1 MGVGE
6 DDVIESFRIDGERF
20 VVAVGEF
27 RGTLEDAAIDQ
38 ETFAGGF
45 YEIFGA
51 GYGACGAEESEFG
64 HRGVIVPK
72 RPAQPMR
79 GNSESAKEKISKRKA
94 EEKGRKNLTRRPQR
108 RKSTTN
114 DYILPRWGAAVLRPY
129 REIPHRHE
137 CTCCWL
143 VGGRGGC
150 LWLIN
155 DLADF
160 ES

>member
-1 MGVGE
+1 MERGLKLRSVSSGVPWKMPQSIRRRLPAASTRYLEPVTVPAAQRKVSLGIG
-6 DDVIESFRIDGERF
+6 VSLYRRERRSQC
-20 VVAVGEF
+20 VGIQKVLKIKYRRE
-27 RGTLEDAAIDQ
+27 
-38 ETFAGGF
+38 
-45 YEIFGA
+45 
-51 GYGACGAEESEFG
+51 
-64 HRGVIVPK
+64 K
-72 RPAQPMR
+72 
-79 GNSESAKEKISKRKA
+79 AKEKPKKSNA
-94 EEKGRKNLTRRPQR
+94 EAQSAQR

-155 DLADF
+155 DLVDF
-160 ES
+160 EA

>member
-6 DDVIESFRIDGERF
+6 DDVVESLRIDGERF

-27 RGTLEDAAIDQ
+27 RGALENAAIDQ

-51 GYGACGAEESEFG
+51 GHGACGAEESEFG

-79 GNSESAKEKISKRKA
+79 GNSESAKEKISKRKG
-94 EEKGRKNLTRRPQR
+94 EKKSNAAMRRAQR
-108 RKSTTN
+108 RAEQTT
-114 DYILPRWGAAVLRPY
+114 R
-129 REIPHRHE
+129 
-137 CTCCWL
+137 
-143 VGGRGGC
+143 
-150 LWLIN
+150 
-155 DLADF
+155 
-160 ES
+160 